1 MRTNPN
7 GRTLDQA
14 LSKAAKGALAP
25 SPFTVADVA
34 AALGVSRAALSR
46 KLNAKSAMTAGE
58 FMTFVSVVGTPAKE
72 LMRRAEAELGGE
84 SS

>member
-7 GRTLDQA
+7 GLTLDQA

-46 KLNAKSAMTAGE
+46 KLNAKSAMTE